1 MGSLTKA
8 LEQKEAADLRP
19 EVSAAKED
27 LLKGN
32 TKRLNCDVPASL
44 YKKLHLIAVQNET
57 SISALVNVWIADYI
71 AEQNKKASSSAKN
84 STEL

>member
-19 EVSAAKED
+19 EVAAAKDE
-27 LLKGN
+27 LLRGN

-57 SISALVNVWIADYI
+57 SISALVNAWVLNYI
-71 AEQNKKASSSAKN
+71 IQHNH
-84 STEL
+84 TEALHVHTSKDE